1 MATPLA
7 YTARYI
13 HPVAVIRVA
22 FAEEQYWKDRI
33 AAVGG
38 PNARFV
44 SLTVGDD
51 HGRVETVQYIPG
63 ELLPQA
69 ISAVRP
75 GDLVIPRIETWTG
88 GREGTFEARVQDA
101 PAEASGIITAVDEP
115 TGAVATIEGTVTV
128 KIPMF
133 GKRIETVL
141 AERLTELLD
150 AETEFTNNWIAERG
164 IVVS

>member
-7 YTARYI
+7 YTARYLHSI
-13 HPVAVIRVA
+13 AVVRVA
-22 FAEEQYWKDRI
+22 FADEQYWKDRL

-44 SLTVGDD
+44 SLTVGAD
-51 HGRVETVQYIPG
+51 HGRVETVQYIPA
-63 ELLPQA
+63 ELLPPA

-88 GREGTFEARVQDA
+88 DREGTFEVRVQDA
-101 PAEASGIITAVDEP
+101 PAEASGTIIAVDEP
-115 TGAVATIEGTVTV
+115 TGAVATLQGTVTV
-128 KIPMF
+128 KVPIF
-133 GKRIETVL
+133 GKKIETVL

-150 AETEFTNNWIAERG
+150 SETEFTNSWITERG